1 MEPDEKGKL
10 VKKTYETNK
19 FGEQKIKYEWEFVHT
34 HVYPN
39 VNDAIIEY
47 LISNNLCF
55 ELKGLP
61 VQELPIK
68 KPENAMLLK
77 SEFISEKVEHLESN
91 NQSKPKPTVKESSV
105 AQSNEKNLKSKVI
118 DDYNSSLLQNQ
129 QAKKPAPKIETNEK
143 SDKKKKKKNSFMNFF
158 GL

>member
-105 AQSNEKNLKSKVI
+105 AQSNEKNIGQFYDIPVDPKMGLVLLEARTELRFHKI
-118 DDYNSSLLQNQ
+118 DGGDL
-129 QAKKPAPKIETNEK
+129 
-143 SDKKKKKKNSFMNFF
+143 
-158 GL
+158 